1 MHGTDLVVS
10 EDDVEREFW
19 RLVHCQT
26 EEVEVEYGA
35 DVHSTTHGSA
45 LPTQETHPLS
55 PYSRDKWNLNNL
67 PILPGSLLQY
77 IKSDISGMT
86 VPWIYVGMI
95 FSTFCWHNEDHYTY
109 SINYQHWGETKTWYG
124 VPGEDADKL
133 ENAMR
138 KAAPDLFETLPD
150 LLFHLT
156 TMMSPEKL
164 KKEGVRVYACDQRA
178 NEFVVTFPKA
188 YHSGF
193 NHGINLNEAVNFAL
207 PDWIFDDLESVRR
220 YQHFGKPAV
229 FSHDQLLITVSQ
241 QSQSIET
248 SVWLEA
254 PMQEMV
260 DREIAKRNA
269 LREIIPDLKEEVY
282 VKQPLGFVITGS
294 EGKVCKLK
302 KAR

>member
-1 MHGTDLVVS
+1 
-10 EDDVEREFW
+10 
-19 RLVHCQT
+19 
-26 EEVEVEYGA
+26 
-35 DVHSTTHGSA
+35 
-45 LPTQETHPLS
+45 
-55 PYSRDKWNLNNL
+55 
-67 PILPGSLLQY
+67 
-77 IKSDISGMT
+77 
-86 VPWIYVGMI
+86 
-95 FSTFCWHNEDHYTY
+95 
-109 SINYQHWGETKTWYG
+109 
-124 VPGEDADKL
+124 
-133 ENAMR
+133 
-138 KAAPDLFETLPD
+138 
-150 LLFHLT
+150 
-156 TMMSPEKL
+156 MMSPEKL

-282 VKQPLGFVITGS
+282 DEDVPESQYICAHCTLFCYLGQLTSPKADGVACLDHGFEVCNADAPVKWTLRLRFSDDQLRSILAKVSERAAIPRNWIPAAQEDPVSRPEPAAEDTQNAAARGREDRLLPRASRGPQGLRDVRQLMDGS
-294 EGKVCKLK
+294 S
-302 KAR
+302 